1 MPCAVFYNSFLVE
14 MVRGAHLRM
23 TELERDEQLL
33 HVEPAVGVGEGGV
46 QRLEVLRV
54 DVVEDER
61 GGAAVGV
68 ADDIEQGDD
77 VGPAHEV
84 LQDLDFPLDFAL
96 FDRLKHLD
104 DAKLRVA
111 RVVTLEHLAVLA
123 SSNLLNHLVVL
134 LRTPAHLRNVRT
146 RNQVAATLVS
156 KEFFCFKR
164 ASLGAARNPSTRAPF
179 FGSRLQKL
187 GRWSGG
193 WGK

>member
-1 MPCAVFYNSFLVE
+1 MPCAVFYNRFLVE
-14 MVRGAHLRM
+14 IVRGTRLRM

-61 GGAAVGV
+61 GGTAVGV
-68 ADDIEQGDD
+68 ADDIEQGDN

-96 FDRLKHLD
+96 LDWLKHLD

-111 RVVTLEHLAVLA
+111 RVVPLEHLAVLA
-123 SSNLLNHLVVL
+123 APNFLDHLVVL
-134 LRTPAHLRNVRT
+134 LRTPADLRNVST
-146 RNQVAATLVS
+146 RNRRNAG
-156 KEFFCFKR
+156 CKR
-164 ASLGAARNPSTRAPF
+164 ASLGAARNPSTRDPF
-179 FGSRLQKL
+179 FGSRLQKH
-187 GRWSGG
+187 GRWNGG
-193 WGK
+193 LGK